1 MGVFMKINKKM
12 SFIALAVITS
22 TTCLTAKATEIG
34 QAAPQFTLPTLQK
47 DQPTSLKQF
56 AGKVVYVDFWAS
68 WCAPCRT
75 SFPLLNK
82 LHEKLKSQGFEV
94 VGINLDEDKAN
105 AEKFLSEFPV
115 GFNVLRDAKGE
126 WADQFVVESM
136 PTSFIVDKQGVV
148 QHIHHGFT
156 SGDVNELEQK
166 ITTLLAQK

>member
-1 MGVFMKINKKM
+1 MKIIKHLGIL
-12 SFIALAVITS
+12 SFALATS
-22 TTCLTAKATEIG
+22 VASFNASAVDAG
-34 QAAPQFTLPTLQK
+34 QPAPQFTLPTLQQ

-82 LHEKLKSQGFEV
+82 LHEKLKAKGFEV

-105 AEKFLSEFPV
+105 AEKFLKEFPV
-115 GFNVLRDAKGE
+115 GFTVLRDAKGE

-136 PTSFIVDKQGVV
+136 PTSFILDKQGVV

-156 SGDVNELEQK
+156 SNDVKELEDK
-166 ITTLLAQK
+166 ITALLAK